1 MAQTI
6 SVFICSTGSST
17 GSAQCCQKISEIG
30 VVLGIHSSRILFA
43 FSIGDGLSRLVR
55 DQKTPLSVHQ
65 IRNPWLTVVHFRTS
79 WICAPLLSSQSV
91 RGNDLRIG

>member
-1 MAQTI
+1 MAQII

-17 GSAQCCQKISEIG
+17 GSAQCCQKISQIG
-30 VVLGIHSSRILFA
+30 VVLGKHPSRILFA

-55 DQKTPLSVHQ
+55 DQKTALSVHQ
-65 IRNPWLTVVHFRTS
+65 IRNPWLTVHFRTS
-79 WICAPLLSSQSV
+79 WICAPLSSQSV